1 MGKLERVDALRQKHY
16 ALDSMIDDEEKKPL
30 PNDSVIHDL
39 KKKKLMIKD
48 ELNGM
53 EH

>member
-1 MGKLERVDALRQKHY
+1 MGKLERVDALRQKHNT
-16 ALDSMIDDEEKKPL
+16 LDGMIDDEEKKPL
-30 PNDSVIHDL
+30 PNDVVIHDL
-39 KKKKLMIKD
+39 KKKKLRIKD

>member
-16 ALDSMIDDEEKKPL
+16 ALESMIDDEEKKPL
-30 PNDSVIHDL
+30 PNDDVIHDL
-39 KKKKLMIKD
+39 KKKKLKIKD
-48 ELNGM
+48 ELTGM